1 MNIYDDLMCIQILF
15 YIYISLNKVHGTS
28 ILFTCNSIV
37 HVSEPSNIKVHAV
50 KFNGGRNMVLMVY
63 MKLNII

>member
-15 YIYISLNKVHGTS
+15 YIYLSLNKVHGTS

-37 HVSEPSNIKVHAV
+37 HVSEPSNIKVQLS
-50 KFNGGRNMVLMVY
+50 LMVAETWS
-63 MKLNII
+63 

>member
-15 YIYISLNKVHGTS
+15 YIYLSLNKVGLHGTS

-37 HVSEPSNIKVHAV
+37 HVSEPSNIKVQLS
-50 KFNGGRNMVLMVY
+50 LMVAETWS
-63 MKLNII
+63 

>member
-37 HVSEPSNIKVHAV
+37 HVSEPSNIKVQLS
-50 KFNGGRNMVLMVY
+50 LMVAETWS
-63 MKLNII
+63 